1 MYPLFLIPTFSFFQG
16 EIGVFFPLIVLR
28 PLDSLEV
35 NQKISVLRYIVLSD
49 LLFYKKIYCVV

>member
-1 MYPLFLIPTFSFFQG
+1 MYSLFLIPTISFFQG

-35 NQKISVLRYIVLSD
+35 NQKISVLRYIVSFFLIM
-49 LLFYKKIYCVV
+49 LQ